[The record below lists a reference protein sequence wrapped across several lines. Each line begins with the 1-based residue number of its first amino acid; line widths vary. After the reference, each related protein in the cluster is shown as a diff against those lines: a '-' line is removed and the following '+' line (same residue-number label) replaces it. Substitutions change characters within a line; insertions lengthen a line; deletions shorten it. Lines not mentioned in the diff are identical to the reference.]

1 MYNRRDLACFL
12 LSSESMKG
20 IVILAYKLLVNDK
33 GKYTA
38 LLVGTTFSVFL
49 MVQMTSSFAGI
60 LTKASATVINIGAS
74 VWVMDPAAP
83 NGILSNVPMPD
94 YILDAVRSIAGVKY
108 AVPLYSG
115 AALVRLHDGTYQPV
129 TVIGLDDS
137 SLIGR
142 PKLLEGNIDDIFAE
156 NGFIVV
162 KDEEYPKLESPAIG
176 TDFELNDNRGVI
188 VGIATVPTGALF
200 GTPTLYT
207 TYYRAIQYIPS
218 MRFTISYILVEP
230 KAASDIPHIKQ
241 RVAQLGYLAL
251 TNPEYQNAIS
261 SYLKYKTGIG
271 TNTLL
276 MTVIAFLVGLSIS
289 GQTFYTFIIENLEHF
304 GALKAMGAKGR
315 ELVYVIIFQAA
326 FTALVG
332 YGLGVGLSTVVIAG
346 AQLRLPEYASRVTYT
361 NLALA
366 FLMVLIIAG
375 VSGYAGVRRV
385 LKIEPFEIFRG

>member
-1 MYNRRDLACFL
+1 
-12 LSSESMKG
+12 MKE
-20 IVILAYKLLVNDK
+20 IMILAYKLLVADK

-60 LTKASATVINIGAS
+60 LTKASSTVINIGAS
-74 VWVMDPAAP
+74 IWVMDPAAP

-94 YILDAVRSIAGVKY
+94 YVLDAVRSITGVKY

-115 AALVRLHDGTYQPV
+115 AALVKLHDGTYQPV
-129 TVIGLDDS
+129 TVIGLDDT
-137 SLIGR
+137 SLVGR
-142 PKLLEGNIDDIFAE
+142 PKMLEGNINDIFAE
-156 NGFIVV
+156 NGFVVV
-162 KDEEYPKLESPAIG
+162 KDEEYHKLENPQIG
-176 TDFELNDNRGVI
+176 TEFELNDYRGVI
-188 VGIATVPTGALF
+188 VGIATVSTGALF

-207 TYYRAIQYIPS
+207 TYYRAIHYIPS

-230 KAASDIPHIKQ
+230 KAASYVPYIKQ
-241 RVAQLGYLAL
+241 QVAQLGYLAL
-251 TNPEYQNAIS
+251 TNTEYQNAIS

-276 MTVIAFLVGLSIS
+276 MTVIAFIVGLSIS

-315 ELVYVIIFQAA
+315 ELVYVIIFQAG
-326 FTALVG
+326 FTALAG
-332 YGLGVGLSTVVIAG
+332 YGLGVGLSTLIIAG
-346 AQLRLPEYASRVTYT
+346 AQFRLPEYASRVTYT
-361 NLALA
+361 NLGMA

-385 LKIEPFEIFRG
+385 LKIEPFDIFRG

>member
-1 MYNRRDLACFL
+1 
-12 LSSESMKG
+12 MKE
-20 IVILAYKLLVNDK
+20 IVILAYKLLVADK
-33 GKYTA
+33 GKYSA

-94 YILDAVRSIAGVKY
+94 YVLDYVRSIAGVKY

-115 AALVRLHDGTYQPV
+115 AALVKLHDGTYQPV

-137 SLIGR
+137 SLVGR
-142 PKLLEGNIDDIFAE
+142 PKLLEGNINDIFAE
-156 NGFIVV
+156 NGFVVV
-162 KDEEYPKLESPAIG
+162 KDEEYRKLENPQIG
-176 TDFELNDNRGVI
+176 TEFELNDYRGVI
-188 VGIATVPTGALF
+188 VGIATVSTGALF

-218 MRFTISYILVEP
+218 MRFTVSYILVEP
-230 KAASDIPHIKQ
+230 KAAADIPYIKQ
-241 RVAQLGYLAL
+241 QVTQLGYLAL
-251 TNPEYQNAIS
+251 TSSEYQDAIS

-276 MTVIAFLVGLSIS
+276 MTVIAFIVGLSIS

-315 ELVYVIIFQAA
+315 ELVYVIIFQAG

-332 YGLGVGLSTVVIAG
+332 YGLGVGLSTILIAC
-346 AQLRLPEYASRVTYT
+346 AQYRLPEYASRVTYT
-361 NLALA
+361 NLGLA

-375 VSGYAGVRRV
+375 ASGYAGVRRV

>member
-1 MYNRRDLACFL
+1 M
-12 LSSESMKG
+12 
-20 IVILAYKLLVNDK
+20 ILAYKLLVADK

-60 LTKASATVINIGAS
+60 LTKASSTVINIGAS
-74 VWVMDPAAP
+74 IWVMDPAAP

-94 YILDAVRSIAGVKY
+94 YVLDAVRSITGVKY

-115 AALVRLHDGTYQPV
+115 AALVKLHDGTYQPV
-129 TVIGLDDS
+129 TVIGLDDT
-137 SLIGR
+137 SLVGR
-142 PKLLEGNIDDIFAE
+142 PKMLEGNINDIFAE
-156 NGFIVV
+156 NGFVVV
-162 KDEEYPKLESPAIG
+162 KDEEYHKLENPQIG
-176 TDFELNDNRGVI
+176 TEFELNDYRGVI
-188 VGIATVPTGALF
+188 VGIATVSTGALF

-207 TYYRAIQYIPS
+207 TYYRAIHYIPS

-230 KAASDIPHIKQ
+230 KAASYVPYIKQ
-241 RVAQLGYLAL
+241 QVAQLGYLAL
-251 TNPEYQNAIS
+251 TNTEYQNAIS

-276 MTVIAFLVGLSIS
+276 MTVIAFIVGLSIS

-326 FTALVG
+326 FTALAG
-332 YGLGVGLSTVVIAG
+332 YGLGVGLSTLIIAG
-346 AQLRLPEYASRVTYT
+346 AQFRLPEYASRVTYT
-361 NLALA
+361 NLGMA

-385 LKIEPFEIFRG
+385 LKIEPFDIFRG